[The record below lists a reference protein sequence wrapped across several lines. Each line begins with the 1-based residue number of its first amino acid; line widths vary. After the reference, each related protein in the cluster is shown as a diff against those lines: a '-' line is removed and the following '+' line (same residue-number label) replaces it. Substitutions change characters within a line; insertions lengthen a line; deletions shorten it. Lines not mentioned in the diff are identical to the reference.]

1 MLEDLIIALIYGV
14 CLGAPLVLASLI
26 YWAYEKIKNFI
37 ESRKEIKNLIKDNR
51 SKTFEQYVKG
61 WDL

>member
-14 CLGAPLVLASLI
+14 YLGAPLVLAI
-26 YWAYEKIKNFI
+26 IIHWTYEKIKKYI

-51 SKTFEQYVKG
+51 SKTFEQFVKG

>member
-1 MLEDLIIALIYGV
+1 MEKTLELQ
-14 CLGAPLVLASLI
+14 
-26 YWAYEKIKNFI
+26 EKIKNFI

-51 SKTFEQYVKG
+51 SKTFEQFVKG